1 MYLCTTRINPLVI
14 SLNYA
19 AIHYDR
25 PMAANSLGRTVSPSF
40 REGPKV
46 ILMLKESTLLDA
58 HFLLL
63 ICVKW
68 VDIVLVLEGIKGA
81 NIWWTVKLIYSESWQ
96 RLWIRSLR
104 TIIRAVGTSF
114 TKAGFTPNEVPLHN
128 HELVFPFPDL
138 HMGNCFHFYRTN
150 FFSPRLGL
158 RLLYFEFSQKIGKKS
173 RLRTSKEHN
182 PEIPMF

>member
-1 MYLCTTRINPLVI
+1 MYLCTTEINLLVI
-14 SLNYA
+14 SLKYA

-25 PMAANSLGRTVSPSF
+25 PMVANSSERAVSPSF
-40 REGPKV
+40 GEESQV

-63 ICVKW
+63 ICMKQ
-68 VDIVLVLEGIKGA
+68 VDTVLVLEGIKRA

-96 RLWIRSLR
+96 RLWIQSLR

-128 HELVFPFPDL
+128 HEPVFPYPDL
-138 HMGNCFHFYRTN
+138 RMGNCFHFYGTN
-150 FFSPRLGL
+150 FFSHEVRV
-158 RLLYFEFSQKIGKKS
+158 KA
-173 RLRTSKEHN
+173 TSLWIFTEDWE
-182 PEIPMF
+182 EIKAKNF